1 MNIELNRIATDF
13 KGETCF
19 THARAVIR
27 EDGFGLM
34 TTQPLQLTGCDVFYG
49 MYILTTLDGG
59 KTWSAPRP
67 SKTLLR
73 QDMGDMQIVMCD
85 ATPMYHKKTGKILL
99 LGHNAAYLNN
109 KLAPA
114 PRPRDTVYAVYDEE
128 AGDFSPFK
136 TLEMLES
143 YPDEFFNAG
152 NGSGQSIEL
161 DNGDILVPIYYM
173 DKDMAAKGWKCCASA
188 VVARCAFDGQDIS
201 VIEVGN
207 SLFTDVPRGFD
218 EPSIICHNGE
228 YFMALRNDITG
239 FVTKGSDGLH
249 YQDATELVFDDG
261 QNVGNY
267 NTQQHWISGGGKLY
281 MVYTRRG
288 ADNDHVFRHRA
299 PLFIAEFD
307 TERMCL
313 IRDTER
319 IAVPERGAR
328 LGNFGCQSNSDG
340 KSGFV
345 FASEWMQ
352 TLDPTPFDWSKCA
365 AHGSDNSIFVS
376 KITF

>member
-1 MNIELNRIATDF
+1 
-13 KGETCF
+13 
-19 THARAVIR
+19 
-27 EDGFGLM
+27 
-34 TTQPLQLTGCDVFYG
+34 
-49 MYILTTLDGG
+49 
-59 KTWSAPRP
+59 
-67 SKTLLR
+67 
-73 QDMGDMQIVMCD
+73 
-85 ATPMYHKKTGKILL
+85 
-99 LGHNAAYLNN
+99 
-109 KLAPA
+109 
-114 PRPRDTVYAVYDEE
+114 
-128 AGDFSPFK
+128 
-136 TLEMLES
+136 
-143 YPDEFFNAG
+143 
-152 NGSGQSIEL
+152 
-161 DNGDILVPIYYM
+161 
-173 DKDMAAKGWKCCASA
+173 
-188 VVARCAFDGQDIS
+188 
-201 VIEVGN
+201 
-207 SLFTDVPRGFD
+207 
-218 EPSIICHNGE
+218 
-228 YFMALRNDITG
+228 
-239 FVTKGSDGLH
+239 
-249 YQDATELVFDDG
+249 
-261 QNVGNY
+261 
-267 NTQQHWISGGGKLY
+267 